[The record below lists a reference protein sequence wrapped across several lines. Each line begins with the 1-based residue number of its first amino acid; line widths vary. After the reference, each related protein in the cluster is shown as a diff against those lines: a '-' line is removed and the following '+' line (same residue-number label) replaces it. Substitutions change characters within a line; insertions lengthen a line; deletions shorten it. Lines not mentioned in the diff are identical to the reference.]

1 MLGKKRVYDISR
13 LRYFAPYEGKI
24 IRFEKYW
31 TKEILRKEHFFEI
44 FYNALDNDEIKDL
57 KFEKMSRVKMK
68 ILRFYNEKFFLA
80 FLGISTTSNS
90 ENLTTANL
98 EILIFD
104 IVEIDTKIKLRFI
117 SRKIVK
123 ANLEN
128 EFFKSFDFD
137 IDSGILEVVKGNTK
151 DSRIKEF
158 YFLKKDMNLE
168 LIKVVV
174 NERKMFSVD
183 QDHLYGGV
191 LVGRCENGVMIF
203 ERFFK
208 KFFF

>member
-1 MLGKKRVYDISR
+1 M
-13 LRYFAPYEGKI
+13 
-24 IRFEKYW
+24 
-31 TKEILRKEHFFEI
+31 
-44 FYNALDNDEIKDL
+44 
-57 KFEKMSRVKMK
+57 
-68 ILRFYNEKFFLA
+68 
-80 FLGISTTSNS
+80 GISTTSNS

-158 YFLKKDMNLE
+158 YF
-168 LIKVVV
+168 
-174 NERKMFSVD
+174 
-183 QDHLYGGV
+183 
-191 LVGRCENGVMIF
+191 
-203 ERFFK
+203 
-208 KFFF
+208 